1 MLFINFIFF
10 ILKIM
15 ELVEKSLRNLT
26 TNRLIDDLIENS
38 LQLAQDSFTLIIV
51 DSYSAKLLSNYLT
64 MTDILNKGIFSVES
78 IYNTRQNFP
87 NYNAIYFISP
97 TENSINLLKKDFLNH
112 PKYKKILIYFT
123 HKIEENNFNL
133 LIANNIIKR
142 TILCKELNLSFFI
155 KENNVFDLNFESGLK
170 IFTLDDINKENLI
183 KSISYRVF
191 SVCTTLKF
199 FPYIQY
205 QKNSRLCYK
214 LCEFLEN
221 LLQEFGR
228 IKNLQR
234 NGILLLTDRT
244 FDPMTPLLHD
254 YVYEP
259 LVFDLFSDKINKN
272 DEIDVNFEND
282 NNNNN
287 IINSNS
293 NENQNKKNKK
303 ILKLSDKFE
312 LWNSYK
318 LLHFANVLEKIS
330 EDFENFRASD
340 LSKVRKTNDSTNL
353 EDMAKIITK
362 MSSYKLK
369 SEELSNNLYLAKEL
383 KELVSKNFI
392 GEVIKLEQQ
401 IVTGKN
407 EKDEIIKERDLFKN
421 FTILKAKLQ
430 NNREELIRLLL
441 ILYTNLLIP
450 ENDFNHLSGKLERNE
465 DLIFKNLTFLGIN
478 KFDGNKIDRRKN
490 VLLKREKK
498 NNNLIINDSD
508 AKFVGL
514 SSNPKFEIL
523 IEKASNFELD
533 LNEFPFK
540 NWSKEFFPKIQ
551 KKGGT
556 KGLFGGKNDDLNEN
570 DDLGKLLF
578 FNIGGLSRNE
588 ITSIQ
593 KLEKNNLV
601 NHKIII
607 GSTQLYTAKEYIKN
621 IRDIQNNY
629 SKELGN
635 DIINDNMDA
644 KIGNNNDSNRS
655 NDNLINENDIGLNL
669 L

>member
-1 MLFINFIFF
+1 
-10 ILKIM
+10 M
-15 ELVEKSLRNLT
+15 ELYEKNLRNLT
-26 TNRLIDDLIENS
+26 TNRVIVDLIENS

-78 IYNTRQNFP
+78 IYNSRQNFP

-97 TENSINLLKKDFLNH
+97 TENSINLLKKDFLNK
-112 PKYKKILIYFT
+112 PKYNQILIYFT
-123 HKIEENNFNL
+123 HKIEENIFNL
-133 LIANNIIKR
+133 LIINNIIKR
-142 TILCKELNLSFFI
+142 TIVCRELNLSFFI

-170 IFTLDDINKENLI
+170 IFTLDDINKQNLI
-183 KSISYRVF
+183 KSISYRLF
-191 SVCTTLKF
+191 SVCSTLKF

-205 QKNSRLCYK
+205 QKNSK
-214 LCEFLEN
+214 LCCELCEILEN

-244 FDPMTPLLHD
+244 YDPMTPLLHD

-259 LVFDLFSDKINKN
+259 LVYDIFSDKINKN

-282 NNNNN
+282 AHNNNNN
-287 IINSNS
+287 IINTNS
-293 NENQNKKNKK
+293 NESNKKVKK
-303 ILKLSDKFE
+303 ILKLSDKYE

-318 LLHFANVLEKIS
+318 LLHFAQVLEKIS
-330 EDFENFRASD
+330 KDFENFRQNER
-340 LSKVRKTNDSTNL
+340 KVKKLNDSTNL
-353 EDMAKIITK
+353 EDMANIITN

-369 SEELSNNLYLAKEL
+369 SAELSNNLYLANEL
-383 KELVSKNFI
+383 NKLISKKFI
-392 GEVIKLEQQ
+392 KDIIQLEQQ
-401 IVTGKN
+401 IVTGENENN
-407 EKDEIIKERDLFKN
+407 EKIKERDLFKN

-450 ENDFNHLSGKLERNE
+450 ENDFNHLSGKLESNE
-465 DLIFKNLTFLGIN
+465 DLIFKNLTFLGVN

-490 VLLKREKK
+490 VLLKKEK
-498 NNNLIINDSD
+498 NNNNIIINDSD

-523 IEKASNFELD
+523 VEKASNFELD

-570 DDLGKLLF
+570 EDLGKLLF
-578 FNIGGLSRNE
+578 FNIGGLCRNE

-621 IRDIQNNY
+621 LRDIQNNY

-644 KIGNNNDSNRS
+644 NIGNANDTNRS
-655 NDNLINENDIGLNL
+655 NDNLINDYDLGLNVF
-669 L
+669 

>member
-191 SVCTTLKF
+191 SVCITLKF

-205 QKNSRLCYK
+205 QKSSKLCYK

-259 LVFDLFSDKINKN
+259 LVYDLFSDKINKN

-490 VLLKREKK
+490 VLLKREK
-498 NNNLIINDSD
+498 NNNIIINDSD

-523 IEKASNFELD
+523 VEKASNFELD

-540 NWSKEFFPKIQ
+540 NWSKEMFPKIQ

-570 DDLGKLLF
+570 DDFGNLLF

-588 ITSIQ
+588 IASIQ

-607 GSTQLYTAKEYIKN
+607 GSTQLYTAKQYIKN
-621 IRDIQNNY
+621 IGDIQNNY
-629 SKELGN
+629 SRELGN
-635 DIINDNMDA
+635 DMINDSMDNT
-644 KIGNNNDSNRS
+644 INDSNRS
-655 NDNLINENDIGLNL
+655 NDNLISENDIGLNL
-669 L
+669 K

>member
-1 MLFINFIFF
+1 
-10 ILKIM
+10 M
-15 ELVEKSLRNLT
+15 ELYEKSLRYLT
-26 TNRLIDDLIENS
+26 TNRMIDDLIENS

-97 TENSINLLKKDFLNH
+97 TENSINLLKKDFLNK

-123 HKIEENNFNL
+123 HKIEENIFNL
-133 LIANNIIKR
+133 LIINNIIKR

-155 KENNVFDLNFESGLK
+155 KENNVFDFNFESGLK

-183 KSISYRVF
+183 KSISYRLF
-191 SVCTTLKF
+191 SVCSTLKF

-205 QKNSRLCYK
+205 QNNSKLCCRLC
-214 LCEFLEN
+214 EILEN

-228 IKNLQR
+228 TKNLQR

-244 FDPMTPLLHD
+244 YDPMTPLLHD

-259 LVFDLFSDKINKN
+259 LVYDIFSDKINKN
-272 DEIDVNFEND
+272 DEIDVNFENEAQ
-282 NNNNN
+282 NNN
-287 IINSNS
+287 IINTNS
-293 NENQNKKNKK
+293 NENKKVKK
-303 ILKLSDKFE
+303 ILKLSDKYE

-318 LLHFANVLEKIS
+318 LLHFAHVLEKIS
-330 EDFENFRASD
+330 EDIENFQASD
-340 LSKVRKTNDSTNL
+340 LSKVKKKNDSVNL
-353 EDMAKIITK
+353 DDMANIITK

-369 SEELSNNLYLAKEL
+369 SAEISNNYYLAKEL
-383 KELVSKNFI
+383 KELISKNFI
-392 GEVIKLEQQ
+392 KEIIKLEQQ
-401 IVTGKN
+401 IVTGESENNVK
-407 EKDEIIKERDLFKN
+407 IKERDLFKN

-450 ENDFNHLSGKLERNE
+450 ENDFNHLSGKLELNE
-465 DLIFKNLTFLGIN
+465 DLIFKNLTFLGVN

-490 VLLKREKK
+490 VLLKREKN

-644 KIGNNNDSNRS
+644 KIGNINDSNRS

>member
-1 MLFINFIFF
+1 
-10 ILKIM
+10 M
-15 ELVEKSLRNLT
+15 ELYEKSLRYLT
-26 TNRLIDDLIENS
+26 TNRMIDDLIENS

-97 TENSINLLKKDFLNH
+97 TENSINLLKKDFLNK

-123 HKIEENNFNL
+123 HKIEENIFNL
-133 LIANNIIKR
+133 LIINNIIKR

-155 KENNVFDLNFESGLK
+155 KENNVFDFNFESGLK

-183 KSISYRVF
+183 KSISYRLF
-191 SVCTTLKF
+191 SVCSTLKF

-205 QKNSRLCYK
+205 QNNSKLCCRLC
-214 LCEFLEN
+214 EILEN

-228 IKNLQR
+228 TKNLQR

-244 FDPMTPLLHD
+244 YDPMTPLLHD

-259 LVFDLFSDKINKN
+259 LVYDIFSDKINKN
-272 DEIDVNFEND
+272 DEIDVNFENEAQ
-282 NNNNN
+282 NNN
-287 IINSNS
+287 IINTNS
-293 NENQNKKNKK
+293 NENKKVKK
-303 ILKLSDKFE
+303 ILKLSDKYE

-318 LLHFANVLEKIS
+318 LLHFAHVLEKIS
-330 EDFENFRASD
+330 EDIENFQASD
-340 LSKVRKTNDSTNL
+340 LSKVKKKNDSANL
-353 EDMAKIITK
+353 DDMANIITK

-369 SEELSNNLYLAKEL
+369 SAEISNNYYLAKEL
-383 KELVSKNFI
+383 KELISKNFI
-392 GEVIKLEQQ
+392 KEIIKLEQQ
-401 IVTGKN
+401 IVTGESENNVK
-407 EKDEIIKERDLFKN
+407 IKERDLFKN

-450 ENDFNHLSGKLERNE
+450 ENDFNHLSGKLELNE
-465 DLIFKNLTFLGIN
+465 DLIFKNLTFLGVN

-490 VLLKREKK
+490 VLLKREK

-508 AKFVGL
+508 SKFVGL

-644 KIGNNNDSNRS
+644 KIGNINDSNRS

>member
-1 MLFINFIFF
+1 
-10 ILKIM
+10 M
-15 ELVEKSLRNLT
+15 ELYEKSLRYLT
-26 TNRLIDDLIENS
+26 TNRMIDDLIENS

-51 DSYSAKLLSNYLT
+51 DSYSVKLLSNYLT

-97 TENSINLLKKDFLNH
+97 TENSINLLKKDFLNKT
-112 PKYKKILIYFT
+112 KYKKILIYFT
-123 HKIEENNFNL
+123 HKIEENIFNL
-133 LIANNIIKR
+133 LIINNIIKR

-155 KENNVFDLNFESGLK
+155 KENNVFDFNFESGLK

-183 KSISYRVF
+183 KSISYRLF
-191 SVCTTLKF
+191 SVCSTLKF

-205 QKNSRLCYK
+205 QNNSKLCCRLC
-214 LCEFLEN
+214 EILEN

-228 IKNLQR
+228 TKNLQR

-244 FDPMTPLLHD
+244 YDPMTPLLHD

-259 LVFDLFSDKINKN
+259 LVYDIFSDKINKN
-272 DEIDVNFEND
+272 DEIDVNFENEAQ
-282 NNNNN
+282 NNN
-287 IINSNS
+287 IINTNS
-293 NENQNKKNKK
+293 NENKKVKK
-303 ILKLSDKFE
+303 ILKLSDKYE

-318 LLHFANVLEKIS
+318 LLHFAHVLEKIS
-330 EDFENFRASD
+330 EDIENFQASD
-340 LSKVRKTNDSTNL
+340 LSKVKKKNDSANL
-353 EDMAKIITK
+353 DDMANIITK

-369 SEELSNNLYLAKEL
+369 SAEISNNYYLAKEL
-383 KELVSKNFI
+383 KELISKNFI
-392 GEVIKLEQQ
+392 KEIIKLEQQ
-401 IVTGKN
+401 IVTGESENNVK
-407 EKDEIIKERDLFKN
+407 IKERDLFKN

-450 ENDFNHLSGKLERNE
+450 ENDFNHLSGKLELNE
-465 DLIFKNLTFLGIN
+465 DLIFKNLTFLGVN

-490 VLLKREKK
+490 VLLKREK

-508 AKFVGL
+508 SKFVGL

-593 KLEKNNLV
+593 KLEKNNLI

-621 IRDIQNNY
+621 LRDIQNNY

-644 KIGNNNDSNRS
+644 NIGNANDTNRS
-655 NDNLINENDIGLNL
+655 NDNLINDYDLGLNVF
-669 L
+669 

>member
-340 LSKVRKTNDSTNL
+340 LSKVRKNNDSTNL

-490 VLLKREKK
+490 VLLKREK
-498 NNNLIINDSD
+498 NNNIIINDSD

-523 IEKASNFELD
+523 VEKASNFELD

-540 NWSKEFFPKIQ
+540 NWSKELFPKIQ

-570 DDLGKLLF
+570 DDFGNLLF

-588 ITSIQ
+588 IASIQ

-607 GSTQLYTAKEYIKN
+607 GSTQLYTAKQYIKN
-621 IRDIQNNY
+621 IGDIQNNY
-629 SKELGN
+629 SRELGN
-635 DIINDNMDA
+635 DMINDSMDNT
-644 KIGNNNDSNRS
+644 INDSNRS
-655 NDNLINENDIGLNL
+655 NDNLISENDIGLNL
-669 L
+669 K

>member
-205 QKNSRLCYK
+205 QKNSKLCYK

-490 VLLKREKK
+490 VLLKREK
-498 NNNLIINDSD
+498 NNNIIINDSD

-523 IEKASNFELD
+523 VEKASNFELD

-540 NWSKEFFPKIQ
+540 NWSKELFPKIQ

-570 DDLGKLLF
+570 DDFGNLLF

-588 ITSIQ
+588 IASIQ

-607 GSTQLYTAKEYIKN
+607 GSTQLYTAKQYIKN
-621 IRDIQNNY
+621 IGDIQNNY
-629 SKELGN
+629 SRELGN
-635 DIINDNMDA
+635 DMINDSMDNT
-644 KIGNNNDSNRS
+644 INDSNRS

-669 L
+669 K

>member
-1 MLFINFIFF
+1 
-10 ILKIM
+10 M
-15 ELVEKSLRNLT
+15 ELYEKSLRYLT
-26 TNRLIDDLIENS
+26 TNRMIDDLIENS

-97 TENSINLLKKDFLNH
+97 TENSINLLKKDFLNK
-112 PKYKKILIYFT
+112 PKYKQILIYFT
-123 HKIEENNFNL
+123 HKIEENIFNL
-133 LIANNIIKR
+133 LIINNIIKR

-155 KENNVFDLNFESGLK
+155 KENNVFDFNFESGLK

-183 KSISYRVF
+183 KSISYRLF
-191 SVCTTLKF
+191 SVCSTLKF

-205 QKNSRLCYK
+205 QNNSKLCCRLC
-214 LCEFLEN
+214 EILEN

-228 IKNLQR
+228 TKNLQR

-244 FDPMTPLLHD
+244 YDPMTPLLHD

-259 LVFDLFSDKINKN
+259 LVYDIFSDKINKN
-272 DEIDVNFEND
+272 DEIDVNFENEAQ
-282 NNNNN
+282 NNN
-287 IINSNS
+287 IINTNS
-293 NENQNKKNKK
+293 NENKKVKK
-303 ILKLSDKFE
+303 ILKLSDKYE

-318 LLHFANVLEKIS
+318 LLHFAHVLEKIS
-330 EDFENFRASD
+330 EDIENFQASD
-340 LSKVRKTNDSTNL
+340 LSKVKKKNDSANL
-353 EDMAKIITK
+353 DDMANIITK

-369 SEELSNNLYLAKEL
+369 SAEISNNYYLAKEL
-383 KELVSKNFI
+383 KELISKNFI
-392 GEVIKLEQQ
+392 KEIIKLEQQ
-401 IVTGKN
+401 IVTGESENNVK
-407 EKDEIIKERDLFKN
+407 IKERDLFKN

-450 ENDFNHLSGKLERNE
+450 ENDFNHLSGKLELNE
-465 DLIFKNLTFLGIN
+465 DLIFKNLTFLGVN

-490 VLLKREKK
+490 VLLKREK

-644 KIGNNNDSNRS
+644 KIGNINDSNRS

>member
-1 MLFINFIFF
+1 
-10 ILKIM
+10 M
-15 ELVEKSLRNLT
+15 ELYEKSLRYLT
-26 TNRLIDDLIENS
+26 TNRMIDDLIENS

-97 TENSINLLKKDFLNH
+97 TENSINLLKKDFLNK
-112 PKYKKILIYFT
+112 PKYKQILIYFT
-123 HKIEENNFNL
+123 HKIEENIFNL
-133 LIANNIIKR
+133 LIINNIIKR

-155 KENNVFDLNFESGLK
+155 KENNVFDFNFESGLK

-183 KSISYRVF
+183 KSISYRLF
-191 SVCTTLKF
+191 SVCSTLKF

-205 QKNSRLCYK
+205 QNNSKLCCRLC
-214 LCEFLEN
+214 EILEN

-228 IKNLQR
+228 TKNLQR

-244 FDPMTPLLHD
+244 YDPMTPLLHD

-259 LVFDLFSDKINKN
+259 LVYDIFSDKINKN
-272 DEIDVNFEND
+272 DEIDVNFENEAQ
-282 NNNNN
+282 NNN
-287 IINSNS
+287 IINTNS
-293 NENQNKKNKK
+293 NENKKVKK
-303 ILKLSDKFE
+303 ILKLSDKYE

-318 LLHFANVLEKIS
+318 LLHFAHVLEKIS
-330 EDFENFRASD
+330 EDIENFQASD
-340 LSKVRKTNDSTNL
+340 LSKVKKKNDSANL
-353 EDMAKIITK
+353 DDMANIITK

-369 SEELSNNLYLAKEL
+369 NAEISNNYYLAKEL
-383 KELVSKNFI
+383 KELISKNFI
-392 GEVIKLEQQ
+392 KEIIKLEQQ
-401 IVTGKN
+401 IVTGESENNVK
-407 EKDEIIKERDLFKN
+407 IKERDLFKN

-450 ENDFNHLSGKLERNE
+450 ENDFNHLSGKLELNE
-465 DLIFKNLTFLGIN
+465 DLIFKNLTFLGVN

-490 VLLKREKK
+490 VLLKREKN

>member
-1 MLFINFIFF
+1 
-10 ILKIM
+10 M
-15 ELVEKSLRNLT
+15 ELYEKNLRNLT
-26 TNRLIDDLIENS
+26 TNRVIVDLIENS

-97 TENSINLLKKDFLNH
+97 TENSINLLKKDFLNK

-123 HKIEENNFNL
+123 HKIEENIFNL
-133 LIANNIIKR
+133 LIINNIIKR

-155 KENNVFDLNFESGLK
+155 KENNVFDFNFESGLK

-183 KSISYRVF
+183 KSISYRLF
-191 SVCTTLKF
+191 SVCSTLKF

-205 QKNSRLCYK
+205 QNNSKLCCRLC
-214 LCEFLEN
+214 EILEN

-228 IKNLQR
+228 TKNLQR

-244 FDPMTPLLHD
+244 YDPMTPLLHD

-259 LVFDLFSDKINKN
+259 LVYDIFSDKINKN
-272 DEIDVNFEND
+272 DEIDVNFENEAQ
-282 NNNNN
+282 NNN
-287 IINSNS
+287 IINTNS
-293 NENQNKKNKK
+293 NENKKVKK
-303 ILKLSDKFE
+303 ILKLSDKYE

-318 LLHFANVLEKIS
+318 LLHFAHVLEKIS
-330 EDFENFRASD
+330 EDIENFQASD
-340 LSKVRKTNDSTNL
+340 LSKVKKKNDSANL
-353 EDMAKIITK
+353 DDMANIITK

-369 SEELSNNLYLAKEL
+369 SAEISNNYYLAKEL
-383 KELVSKNFI
+383 KELISKNFI
-392 GEVIKLEQQ
+392 KEIIKLEQQ
-401 IVTGKN
+401 IVTGESENNVK
-407 EKDEIIKERDLFKN
+407 IKERDLFKN

-450 ENDFNHLSGKLERNE
+450 ENDFNHLSGKLELNE
-465 DLIFKNLTFLGIN
+465 DLIFKNLTFLGVN

-490 VLLKREKK
+490 VLLKREK

-508 AKFVGL
+508 SKFVGL

-644 KIGNNNDSNRS
+644 NIGNANDTNRS
-655 NDNLINENDIGLNL
+655 NDNLINDYDLGLNVF
-669 L
+669 

>member
-1 MLFINFIFF
+1 
-10 ILKIM
+10 M
-15 ELVEKSLRNLT
+15 ELYEKSLRYLT
-26 TNRLIDDLIENS
+26 TNRMIDDLIENS

-97 TENSINLLKKDFLNH
+97 TENSINLLKKDFLNK

-123 HKIEENNFNL
+123 HKIEENIFNL
-133 LIANNIIKR
+133 LIINNIIKR

-155 KENNVFDLNFESGLK
+155 KENNVFDFNFESGLK

-183 KSISYRVF
+183 KSISYRLF
-191 SVCTTLKF
+191 SVCSTLKF

-205 QKNSRLCYK
+205 QNNSKLCCRLC
-214 LCEFLEN
+214 EILEN

-228 IKNLQR
+228 TKNLQR

-244 FDPMTPLLHD
+244 YDPMTPLLHD

-259 LVFDLFSDKINKN
+259 LVYDIFSDKINKN
-272 DEIDVNFEND
+272 DEIDVNFENEAQ
-282 NNNNN
+282 NNN
-287 IINSNS
+287 IINTNS
-293 NENQNKKNKK
+293 NENKKVKK
-303 ILKLSDKFE
+303 ILKLSDKYE

-318 LLHFANVLEKIS
+318 LLHFAHVLEKIS
-330 EDFENFRASD
+330 EDIENFQASD
-340 LSKVRKTNDSTNL
+340 LSKVKKKNDSVNL
-353 EDMAKIITK
+353 DDMANIITK

-369 SEELSNNLYLAKEL
+369 SAELSNNYYLAKEL
-383 KELVSKNFI
+383 KELISKNFI
-392 GEVIKLEQQ
+392 KEIIKLEQQ
-401 IVTGKN
+401 IVTGESENNVK
-407 EKDEIIKERDLFKN
+407 IKERDLFKN

-450 ENDFNHLSGKLERNE
+450 ENDFNHLSGKLELNE
-465 DLIFKNLTFLGIN
+465 DLIFKNLTFLGVN

-490 VLLKREKK
+490 VLLKREKN

-644 KIGNNNDSNRS
+644 KIGNINDSNRS

>member
-1 MLFINFIFF
+1 
-10 ILKIM
+10 M
-15 ELVEKSLRNLT
+15 ELYEKSLRYLT
-26 TNRLIDDLIENS
+26 TNRMIDDLIENS

-97 TENSINLLKKDFLNH
+97 TENSINLLKKDFLNK
-112 PKYKKILIYFT
+112 PKYKQILIYFT
-123 HKIEENNFNL
+123 HKIEENIFNL
-133 LIANNIIKR
+133 LIINNIIKR

-155 KENNVFDLNFESGLK
+155 KENNVFDFNFESGLK

-183 KSISYRVF
+183 KSISYRLF
-191 SVCTTLKF
+191 SVCSTLKF

-205 QKNSRLCYK
+205 QNNSKLCCRLC
-214 LCEFLEN
+214 EILEN

-228 IKNLQR
+228 TKNLQR

-244 FDPMTPLLHD
+244 YDPMTPLLHD

-259 LVFDLFSDKINKN
+259 LVYDIFSDKINKN
-272 DEIDVNFEND
+272 DEIDVNFENEAQ
-282 NNNNN
+282 NNN
-287 IINSNS
+287 IINTNS
-293 NENQNKKNKK
+293 NENKKVKK
-303 ILKLSDKFE
+303 ILKLSDKYE

-318 LLHFANVLEKIS
+318 LLHFAHVLEKIS
-330 EDFENFRASD
+330 EDIENFQASD
-340 LSKVRKTNDSTNL
+340 LSKVKKKNDSVNL
-353 EDMAKIITK
+353 DDMANIITK

-369 SEELSNNLYLAKEL
+369 SAELSNNYYLAKEL
-383 KELVSKNFI
+383 KELISKNFI
-392 GEVIKLEQQ
+392 KEIIKLEQQ
-401 IVTGKN
+401 IVTGESENNVK
-407 EKDEIIKERDLFKN
+407 IKERDLFKN

-450 ENDFNHLSGKLERNE
+450 ENDFNHLSGKLELNE
-465 DLIFKNLTFLGIN
+465 DLIFKNLTFLGVN

-490 VLLKREKK
+490 VLLKREKN

-621 IRDIQNNY
+621 LRDIQNNY

>member
-1 MLFINFIFF
+1 
-10 ILKIM
+10 M
-15 ELVEKSLRNLT
+15 ELYEKSLRYLT
-26 TNRLIDDLIENS
+26 TNRMIDDLIENS

-97 TENSINLLKKDFLNH
+97 TENSINLLKKDFLNK
-112 PKYKKILIYFT
+112 PKYKQILIYFT
-123 HKIEENNFNL
+123 HKIEENIFNL
-133 LIANNIIKR
+133 LIINNIIKR

-155 KENNVFDLNFESGLK
+155 KENNVFDFNFESGLK

-183 KSISYRVF
+183 KSISYRLF
-191 SVCTTLKF
+191 SVCSTLKF

-205 QKNSRLCYK
+205 QNNSKLCCRLC
-214 LCEFLEN
+214 EILEN

-228 IKNLQR
+228 TKNLQR

-244 FDPMTPLLHD
+244 YDPMTPLLHD

-259 LVFDLFSDKINKN
+259 LVYDIFSDKINKN
-272 DEIDVNFEND
+272 DEIDVNFENEAQ
-282 NNNNN
+282 NNN
-287 IINSNS
+287 IINTNS
-293 NENQNKKNKK
+293 NENKKVKK
-303 ILKLSDKFE
+303 ILKLSDKYE

-318 LLHFANVLEKIS
+318 LLHFAHVLEKIS
-330 EDFENFRASD
+330 EDIENFQASD
-340 LSKVRKTNDSTNL
+340 LSKVKKKNDSANL
-353 EDMAKIITK
+353 DDMANIITK

-369 SEELSNNLYLAKEL
+369 SAEISNNYYLAKEL
-383 KELVSKNFI
+383 KELISKNFI
-392 GEVIKLEQQ
+392 KEIIKLEQQ
-401 IVTGKN
+401 IVTGESENNVK
-407 EKDEIIKERDLFKN
+407 IKERDLFKN

-450 ENDFNHLSGKLERNE
+450 ENDFNHLSGKLELNE
-465 DLIFKNLTFLGIN
+465 DLIFKNLTFLGVN

>member
-1 MLFINFIFF
+1 
-10 ILKIM
+10 M
-15 ELVEKSLRNLT
+15 ELYEKSLRYLT
-26 TNRLIDDLIENS
+26 TNRMIDDLIENS

-97 TENSINLLKKDFLNH
+97 TENSINLLKKDFLNK
-112 PKYKKILIYFT
+112 PKYKQILIYFT
-123 HKIEENNFNL
+123 HKIEENIFNL
-133 LIANNIIKR
+133 LIINNIIKR

-155 KENNVFDLNFESGLK
+155 KENNVFDFNFESGLK

-183 KSISYRVF
+183 KSISYRLF
-191 SVCTTLKF
+191 SVCSTLKF

-205 QKNSRLCYK
+205 QNNSKLCCRLC
-214 LCEFLEN
+214 EILEN

-228 IKNLQR
+228 TKNLQR

-244 FDPMTPLLHD
+244 YDPMTPLLHD

-259 LVFDLFSDKINKN
+259 LVYDIFSDKINKN
-272 DEIDVNFEND
+272 DEIDVNFENEAQ
-282 NNNNN
+282 NNN
-287 IINSNS
+287 IINTNS
-293 NENQNKKNKK
+293 NENKKVKK
-303 ILKLSDKFE
+303 ILKLSDKYE

-318 LLHFANVLEKIS
+318 LLHFAHVLEKIS
-330 EDFENFRASD
+330 EDIENFQASD
-340 LSKVRKTNDSTNL
+340 LSKVKKKNDSVNL
-353 EDMAKIITK
+353 DDMANIITK

-369 SEELSNNLYLAKEL
+369 SAEISNNYYLAKEL
-383 KELVSKNFI
+383 KELISKNFI
-392 GEVIKLEQQ
+392 KEIIKLEQQ
-401 IVTGKN
+401 IVTGESENNVK
-407 EKDEIIKERDLFKN
+407 IKERDLFKN

-450 ENDFNHLSGKLERNE
+450 ENDFNHLSGKLELNE
-465 DLIFKNLTFLGIN
+465 DLIFKNLTFLGVN

-490 VLLKREKK
+490 VLLKREKN

-644 KIGNNNDSNRS
+644 KIGNINDSNRS

>member
-1 MLFINFIFF
+1 
-10 ILKIM
+10 M
-15 ELVEKSLRNLT
+15 ELYEKSLRYLS

-51 DSYSAKLLSNYLT
+51 DSYSAKLLNNYLT
-64 MTDILNKGIFSVES
+64 MTDILNKGIFSIES
-78 IYNTRQNFP
+78 IYNTRQKFP

-97 TENSINLLKKDFLNH
+97 TETSINLLKKDFSNH
-112 PKYKKILIYFT
+112 NTYKKILIYFT
-123 HKIEENNFNL
+123 HKIEENIFNL
-133 LIANNIIKR
+133 LIVNNIIKR

-155 KENNVFDLNFESGLK
+155 RENNVFDLNFESGLK

-191 SVCTTLKF
+191 SVCTTLKI

-205 QKNSRLCYK
+205 QNNSKLCSK
-214 LCEFLEN
+214 LCEILEN

-259 LVFDLFSDKINKN
+259 LVYDLFSDKINKN

-282 NNNNN
+282 VNNNN
-287 IINSNS
+287 IINTNS
-293 NENQNKKNKK
+293 NENNQNKNQKK
-303 ILKLSDKFE
+303 ILKLSDKYE

-330 EDFENFRASD
+330 EDFERFRESD
-340 LSKVRKTNDSTNL
+340 LSKVRKANDSTNL
-353 EDMAKIITK
+353 EDMANIISK

-369 SEELSNNLYLAKEL
+369 SAELSNNLYLANEL

-392 GEVIKLEQQ
+392 NEIIKLEQQ
-401 IVTGKN
+401 IVTGET
-407 EKDEIIKERDLFKN
+407 EKGVKIKERDLFKN
-421 FTILKAKLQ
+421 FTILKTKLQ
-430 NNREELIRLLL
+430 NNREEFIRLLL

-478 KFDGNKIDRRKN
+478 KFEGNKIDRRKN
-490 VLLKREKK
+490 VLLKREK
-498 NNNLIINDSD
+498 NNNIIIDDSD
-508 AKFVGL
+508 AKFIGL

-540 NWSKEFFPKIQ
+540 NWSKELFPKIQ

-556 KGLFGGKNDDLNEN
+556 KGLFGGKNDDLDEN
-570 DDLGKLLF
+570 DDLGKLIF

-593 KLEKNNLV
+593 KLEKNNMV

-621 IRDIQNNY
+621 LRDIQNNY
-629 SKELGN
+629 SNELGN
-635 DIINDNMDA
+635 DMINENMDNTI
-644 KIGNNNDSNRS
+644 KNINDSNRS
-655 NDNLINENDIGLNL
+655 NDNLISENDIGLNIL
-669 L
+669 

>member
-490 VLLKREKK
+490 VLLKREK
-498 NNNLIINDSD
+498 NNNIIINDSD

-523 IEKASNFELD
+523 VEKASNFELD

-540 NWSKEFFPKIQ
+540 NWSKELFPKIQ

-570 DDLGKLLF
+570 EDFGNLLF

-588 ITSIQ
+588 IASIQ

-607 GSTQLYTAKEYIKN
+607 GSTQLYTAKQYIKN
-621 IRDIQNNY
+621 IGDIQNNY
-629 SKELGN
+629 SRELGN
-635 DIINDNMDA
+635 DMINDSMDNT
-644 KIGNNNDSNRS
+644 INDSNRS
-655 NDNLINENDIGLNL
+655 NDNLISENDIGLNL
-669 L
+669 K

>member
-1 MLFINFIFF
+1 
-10 ILKIM
+10 M
-15 ELVEKSLRNLT
+15 ELYEKSLRYLT
-26 TNRLIDDLIENS
+26 TNRMIDDLIENS

-97 TENSINLLKKDFLNH
+97 TENSINLLKKDFLNK
-112 PKYKKILIYFT
+112 PKYKQILIYFT
-123 HKIEENNFNL
+123 HKIEENIFNL
-133 LIANNIIKR
+133 LIINNIIKR

-155 KENNVFDLNFESGLK
+155 KENNVFDFNFESGLK

-183 KSISYRVF
+183 KSISYRLF
-191 SVCTTLKF
+191 SVCSTLKF

-205 QKNSRLCYK
+205 QNNSKLCCRLC
-214 LCEFLEN
+214 EILEN

-228 IKNLQR
+228 TKNLQR

-244 FDPMTPLLHD
+244 YDPMTPLLHD

-259 LVFDLFSDKINKN
+259 LVYDLFSDKINKN
-272 DEIDVNFEND
+272 DEIDVNFENEAQ
-282 NNNNN
+282 NNN
-287 IINSNS
+287 IINTNS
-293 NENQNKKNKK
+293 NENKKVKK
-303 ILKLSDKFE
+303 ILKLSDKYE

-318 LLHFANVLEKIS
+318 LLHFAHVLEKIS
-330 EDFENFRASD
+330 EDIENFQASD
-340 LSKVRKTNDSTNL
+340 LSKVKKKNDSVNL
-353 EDMAKIITK
+353 DDMANIITK

-369 SEELSNNLYLAKEL
+369 SAEISNNYYLAKEL
-383 KELVSKNFI
+383 KELISKNFI
-392 GEVIKLEQQ
+392 KEIIKLEQQ
-401 IVTGKN
+401 IVTGESENNVK
-407 EKDEIIKERDLFKN
+407 IKERDLFKN

-450 ENDFNHLSGKLERNE
+450 ENDFNHLSGKLELNE
-465 DLIFKNLTFLGIN
+465 DLIFKNLTFLGVN

>member
-490 VLLKREKK
+490 VLLKREK
-498 NNNLIINDSD
+498 NNNIIINDSD

-523 IEKASNFELD
+523 VEKASNFELD

-540 NWSKEFFPKIQ
+540 NWSKELFPKIQ

-570 DDLGKLLF
+570 DDFGNLLF

-588 ITSIQ
+588 IASIQ

-607 GSTQLYTAKEYIKN
+607 GSTQLYTAKQYIKN
-621 IRDIQNNY
+621 IGDIQNNY
-629 SKELGN
+629 SRELGN
-635 DIINDNMDA
+635 DMINDSMDNT
-644 KIGNNNDSNRS
+644 INDSNRS

>member
-1 MLFINFIFF
+1 
-10 ILKIM
+10 M
-15 ELVEKSLRNLT
+15 ELYEKSLRYLT
-26 TNRLIDDLIENS
+26 TNRMIDDLIENS

-97 TENSINLLKKDFLNH
+97 TENSINLLKKDFLNK
-112 PKYKKILIYFT
+112 PKYKQILIYFT
-123 HKIEENNFNL
+123 HKIEENIFNL
-133 LIANNIIKR
+133 LIINNIIKR

-155 KENNVFDLNFESGLK
+155 KENNVFDFNFESGLK

-183 KSISYRVF
+183 KSISYRLF
-191 SVCTTLKF
+191 SVCSTLKF

-205 QKNSRLCYK
+205 QNNSKLCCRLC
-214 LCEFLEN
+214 EILEN

-228 IKNLQR
+228 TKNLQR

-244 FDPMTPLLHD
+244 YDPMTPLLHD

-259 LVFDLFSDKINKN
+259 LVYDIFSDKINKN
-272 DEIDVNFEND
+272 DEIDVNFENEAQ
-282 NNNNN
+282 NNN
-287 IINSNS
+287 IINTNS
-293 NENQNKKNKK
+293 NENKKVKK
-303 ILKLSDKFE
+303 ILKLSDKYE

-318 LLHFANVLEKIS
+318 LLHFAHVLEKIS
-330 EDFENFRASD
+330 EDIENFQASD
-340 LSKVRKTNDSTNL
+340 LSKVKKKNDSVNL
-353 EDMAKIITK
+353 DDMANIITK

-369 SEELSNNLYLAKEL
+369 SAEISNNYYLAKEL
-383 KELVSKNFI
+383 KELISKNFI
-392 GEVIKLEQQ
+392 KEIIKLEQQ
-401 IVTGKN
+401 IVTGESENNVK
-407 EKDEIIKERDLFKN
+407 IKERDLFKN

-450 ENDFNHLSGKLERNE
+450 ENDFNHLSGKLELNE
-465 DLIFKNLTFLGIN
+465 DLIFKNLTFLGVN

>member
-205 QKNSRLCYK
+205 QKNSKLCYK

-490 VLLKREKK
+490 VLLKREK
-498 NNNLIINDSD
+498 NNNIIINDSD

-523 IEKASNFELD
+523 VEKASNFELD

-540 NWSKEFFPKIQ
+540 NWSKELFPKIQ

-570 DDLGKLLF
+570 DDFGNLLF

-588 ITSIQ
+588 IASIQ

-607 GSTQLYTAKEYIKN
+607 GSTQLYTAKQYIKN
-621 IRDIQNNY
+621 IGDIQNNY
-629 SKELGN
+629 SRELGN
-635 DIINDNMDA
+635 DMINDSMDNT
-644 KIGNNNDSNRS
+644 INDSNRS
-655 NDNLINENDIGLNL
+655 NDNLISENDIGLNL
-669 L
+669 K

>member
-490 VLLKREKK
+490 VLLKREK
-498 NNNLIINDSD
+498 NNNIIINDSD

-523 IEKASNFELD
+523 VEKASNFELD

-540 NWSKEFFPKIQ
+540 NWSKELFPKIQ

-570 DDLGKLLF
+570 DDFGNLLF

-588 ITSIQ
+588 IASIQ

-607 GSTQLYTAKEYIKN
+607 GSTQLYTAKQYIKN
-621 IRDIQNNY
+621 IGDIQNNY
-629 SKELGN
+629 SRELGN
-635 DIINDNMDA
+635 DMINDSMDNT
-644 KIGNNNDSNRS
+644 INDSNRS
-655 NDNLINENDIGLNL
+655 NDNLISENDIGLNL
-669 L
+669 K

>member
-1 MLFINFIFF
+1 
-10 ILKIM
+10 M
-15 ELVEKSLRNLT
+15 ELYEKSLRYLT
-26 TNRLIDDLIENS
+26 TNRMIDDLIENS

-97 TENSINLLKKDFLNH
+97 TENSINLLKKDFLNK

-123 HKIEENNFNL
+123 HKIEENIFNL
-133 LIANNIIKR
+133 LIINNIIKR

-155 KENNVFDLNFESGLK
+155 KENNVFDFNFESGLK

-183 KSISYRVF
+183 KSISYRLF
-191 SVCTTLKF
+191 SVCSTLKF

-205 QKNSRLCYK
+205 QNNSKLCCRLC
-214 LCEFLEN
+214 EILEN

-228 IKNLQR
+228 TKNLQR

-244 FDPMTPLLHD
+244 YDPMTPLLHD

-259 LVFDLFSDKINKN
+259 LVYDIFSDKINKN
-272 DEIDVNFEND
+272 DEIDVNFENEAQ
-282 NNNNN
+282 NNN
-287 IINSNS
+287 IINTNS
-293 NENQNKKNKK
+293 NENKKVKK
-303 ILKLSDKFE
+303 ILKLSDKYE

-318 LLHFANVLEKIS
+318 LLHFAHVLEKIS
-330 EDFENFRASD
+330 EDIENFQASD
-340 LSKVRKTNDSTNL
+340 LSKVKKKNDSANL
-353 EDMAKIITK
+353 DDMANIITK

-369 SEELSNNLYLAKEL
+369 SAEISNNYYLAKEL
-383 KELVSKNFI
+383 KELISKNFI
-392 GEVIKLEQQ
+392 KEIIKLEQQ
-401 IVTGKN
+401 IVTGESENNVK
-407 EKDEIIKERDLFKN
+407 IKERDLFKN

-450 ENDFNHLSGKLERNE
+450 ENDFNHLSGKLELNE
-465 DLIFKNLTFLGIN
+465 DLIFKNLTFLGVN

-490 VLLKREKK
+490 VLLKREKN

-644 KIGNNNDSNRS
+644 KIGNINDSNRS

>member
-490 VLLKREKK
+490 VLLKREKN

>member
-1 MLFINFIFF
+1 
-10 ILKIM
+10 M

-191 SVCTTLKF
+191 SVCITLKF

-205 QKNSRLCYK
+205 QKSSKLCYK

-259 LVFDLFSDKINKN
+259 LVYDLFSDKINKN

-490 VLLKREKK
+490 VLLKREK
-498 NNNLIINDSD
+498 NNNIIINDSD

-523 IEKASNFELD
+523 VEKASNFELD

-540 NWSKEFFPKIQ
+540 NWSKELFPKIQ

-570 DDLGKLLF
+570 DDFGNLLF

-588 ITSIQ
+588 IASIQ

-607 GSTQLYTAKEYIKN
+607 GSTQLYTAKQYIKN
-621 IRDIQNNY
+621 IGDIQNNY
-629 SKELGN
+629 SRELGN
-635 DIINDNMDA
+635 DMINDSMDNT
-644 KIGNNNDSNRS
+644 INDSNRS
-655 NDNLINENDIGLNL
+655 NDNLISENDIGLNL
-669 L
+669 K

>member
-1 MLFINFIFF
+1 
-10 ILKIM
+10 M
-15 ELVEKSLRNLT
+15 ELYEKSLRYLT
-26 TNRLIDDLIENS
+26 TNRMIDDLIENS

-97 TENSINLLKKDFLNH
+97 TENSINLLKKDFLNK
-112 PKYKKILIYFT
+112 PKYKQILIYFT
-123 HKIEENNFNL
+123 HKIEENIFNL
-133 LIANNIIKR
+133 LIINNIIKR

-155 KENNVFDLNFESGLK
+155 KENNVFDFNFESGLK

-183 KSISYRVF
+183 KSISYRLF
-191 SVCTTLKF
+191 SVCSTLKF

-205 QKNSRLCYK
+205 QNNSKLCCRLC
-214 LCEFLEN
+214 EILEN

-228 IKNLQR
+228 TKNLQR

-244 FDPMTPLLHD
+244 YDPMTPLLHD

-259 LVFDLFSDKINKN
+259 LVYDIFSDKINKN
-272 DEIDVNFEND
+272 DEIDVNFENEAQ
-282 NNNNN
+282 NNN
-287 IINSNS
+287 IINTNS
-293 NENQNKKNKK
+293 NENKKVKK
-303 ILKLSDKFE
+303 ILKLSDKYE

-318 LLHFANVLEKIS
+318 LLHFAHVLEKIS
-330 EDFENFRASD
+330 EDIENFQASD
-340 LSKVRKTNDSTNL
+340 LSKVKKKNDSANL
-353 EDMAKIITK
+353 DDMANIITK

-369 SEELSNNLYLAKEL
+369 SAEISNNYYLAKEL
-383 KELVSKNFI
+383 KELISKNFI
-392 GEVIKLEQQ
+392 KEIIKLEQQ
-401 IVTGKN
+401 IVTGESENNVK
-407 EKDEIIKERDLFKN
+407 IKERDLFKN

-450 ENDFNHLSGKLERNE
+450 ENDFNHLSGKLELNE
-465 DLIFKNLTFLGIN
+465 DLIFKNLTFLGVN

-490 VLLKREKK
+490 VLLKREKN

>member
-1 MLFINFIFF
+1 M
-10 ILKIM
+10 
-15 ELVEKSLRNLT
+15 
-26 TNRLIDDLIENS
+26 
-38 LQLAQDSFTLIIV
+38 
-51 DSYSAKLLSNYLT
+51 
-64 MTDILNKGIFSVES
+64 
-78 IYNTRQNFP
+78 
-87 NYNAIYFISP
+87 
-97 TENSINLLKKDFLNH
+97 
-112 PKYKKILIYFT
+112 
-123 HKIEENNFNL
+123 
-133 LIANNIIKR
+133 AN
-142 TILCKELNLSFFI
+142 
-155 KENNVFDLNFESGLK
+155 
-170 IFTLDDINKENLI
+170 
-183 KSISYRVF
+183 
-191 SVCTTLKF
+191 
-199 FPYIQY
+199 
-205 QKNSRLCYK
+205 
-214 LCEFLEN
+214 
-221 LLQEFGR
+221 
-228 IKNLQR
+228 
-234 NGILLLTDRT
+234 
-244 FDPMTPLLHD
+244 
-254 YVYEP
+254 
-259 LVFDLFSDKINKN
+259 
-272 DEIDVNFEND
+272 
-282 NNNNN
+282 
-287 IINSNS
+287 
-293 NENQNKKNKK
+293 
-303 ILKLSDKFE
+303 
-312 LWNSYK
+312 
-318 LLHFANVLEKIS
+318 
-330 EDFENFRASD
+330 
-340 LSKVRKTNDSTNL
+340 
-353 EDMAKIITK
+353 IITK

-369 SEELSNNLYLAKEL
+369 SAEISNNYYLAKEL
-383 KELVSKNFI
+383 KELISKNFI
-392 GEVIKLEQQ
+392 KEIIKLEQQ
-401 IVTGKN
+401 IVTGESENNVK
-407 EKDEIIKERDLFKN
+407 IKERDLFKN

-450 ENDFNHLSGKLERNE
+450 ENDFNHLSGKLELNE
-465 DLIFKNLTFLGIN
+465 DLIFKNLTFLGVN

-490 VLLKREKK
+490 VLLKREK

-644 KIGNNNDSNRS
+644 KIGNINDSNRS

>member
-205 QKNSRLCYK
+205 QKSSKLCYK

>member
-1 MLFINFIFF
+1 
-10 ILKIM
+10 M
-15 ELVEKSLRNLT
+15 ELYEKSLRYLT
-26 TNRLIDDLIENS
+26 TNRMIDDLIENS

-97 TENSINLLKKDFLNH
+97 TENSINLLKKDFLNK
-112 PKYKKILIYFT
+112 PKYKQILIYFT
-123 HKIEENNFNL
+123 HKIEENIFNL
-133 LIANNIIKR
+133 LIINNIIKR

-155 KENNVFDLNFESGLK
+155 KENNVFDFNFESGLK

-183 KSISYRVF
+183 KSISYRLF
-191 SVCTTLKF
+191 SVCSTLKF

-205 QKNSRLCYK
+205 QNNSKLCCRLC
-214 LCEFLEN
+214 EILEN

-228 IKNLQR
+228 TKNLQR

-244 FDPMTPLLHD
+244 YDPMTPLLHD

-259 LVFDLFSDKINKN
+259 LVYDIFSDKINKN
-272 DEIDVNFEND
+272 DEIDVNFENEAQ
-282 NNNNN
+282 NNN
-287 IINSNS
+287 IINTNS
-293 NENQNKKNKK
+293 NENKKVKK
-303 ILKLSDKFE
+303 ILKLSDKYE

-318 LLHFANVLEKIS
+318 LLHFAHVLEKIS
-330 EDFENFRASD
+330 EDIENFQASD
-340 LSKVRKTNDSTNL
+340 LSKVKKKNDSVNL
-353 EDMAKIITK
+353 DDMANIITK

-369 SEELSNNLYLAKEL
+369 SAELSNNYYLAKEL
-383 KELVSKNFI
+383 KELISKNFI
-392 GEVIKLEQQ
+392 KEIIKLEQQ
-401 IVTGKN
+401 IVTGESENNVK
-407 EKDEIIKERDLFKN
+407 IKERDLFKN

-450 ENDFNHLSGKLERNE
+450 ENDFNHLSGKLELNE
-465 DLIFKNLTFLGIN
+465 DLIFKNLTFLGVN

-490 VLLKREKK
+490 VLLKREKN

>member
-1 MLFINFIFF
+1 
-10 ILKIM
+10 M
-15 ELVEKSLRNLT
+15 EIYEKSLRYLT
-26 TNRLIDDLIENS
+26 TNRMIDDLIENS

-97 TENSINLLKKDFLNH
+97 TENSINLLKKDFLNK
-112 PKYKKILIYFT
+112 PKYKQILIYFT
-123 HKIEENNFNL
+123 HKIEENIFNL
-133 LIANNIIKR
+133 LIINNIIKR

-155 KENNVFDLNFESGLK
+155 KENNVFDFNFESGLK

-183 KSISYRVF
+183 KSISYRLF
-191 SVCTTLKF
+191 SVCSTLKF

-205 QKNSRLCYK
+205 QNNSKLCCRLC
-214 LCEFLEN
+214 EILEN

-228 IKNLQR
+228 TKNLQR

-244 FDPMTPLLHD
+244 YDPMTPLLHD

-259 LVFDLFSDKINKN
+259 LVYDIFSDKINKN
-272 DEIDVNFEND
+272 DEIDVNFENEAQ
-282 NNNNN
+282 NNN
-287 IINSNS
+287 IINTNS
-293 NENQNKKNKK
+293 NENKKVKK
-303 ILKLSDKFE
+303 ILKLSDKYE

-318 LLHFANVLEKIS
+318 LLHFAHVLEKIS
-330 EDFENFRASD
+330 EDIENFQASD
-340 LSKVRKTNDSTNL
+340 LSKVKKKNDSVNL
-353 EDMAKIITK
+353 DDMANIITK

-369 SEELSNNLYLAKEL
+369 SAELSNNYYLAKEL
-383 KELVSKNFI
+383 KELISKNFI
-392 GEVIKLEQQ
+392 KEIIKLEQQ
-401 IVTGKN
+401 IVTGESENNVK
-407 EKDEIIKERDLFKN
+407 IKERDLFKN

-450 ENDFNHLSGKLERNE
+450 ENDFNHLSGKLELNE
-465 DLIFKNLTFLGIN
+465 DLIFKNLTFLGVN

-490 VLLKREKK
+490 VLLKREKN

>member
-1 MLFINFIFF
+1 
-10 ILKIM
+10 M
-15 ELVEKSLRNLT
+15 ELYEKSLRYLT
-26 TNRLIDDLIENS
+26 TNRMIDDLIENS

-97 TENSINLLKKDFLNH
+97 TENSINLLKKDFLNK
-112 PKYKKILIYFT
+112 PKYKQILIYFT
-123 HKIEENNFNL
+123 HKIEENIFNL
-133 LIANNIIKR
+133 LIINNIIKR

-155 KENNVFDLNFESGLK
+155 KENNVFDFNFESGLK

-183 KSISYRVF
+183 KSISYRLF
-191 SVCTTLKF
+191 SVCSTLKF

-205 QKNSRLCYK
+205 QKNSKLCCRLC
-214 LCEFLEN
+214 EILEN

-228 IKNLQR
+228 TKNLQR

-244 FDPMTPLLHD
+244 YDPMTPLLHD

-259 LVFDLFSDKINKN
+259 LVYDIFSDKINKN
-272 DEIDVNFEND
+272 DEIDVNFENEAQ
-282 NNNNN
+282 NNN
-287 IINSNS
+287 IINTNS
-293 NENQNKKNKK
+293 NENKKVKK
-303 ILKLSDKFE
+303 ILKLSDKYE

-318 LLHFANVLEKIS
+318 LLHFAHVLEKIS
-330 EDFENFRASD
+330 EDIENFQASD
-340 LSKVRKTNDSTNL
+340 LSKVKKKNDSANL
-353 EDMAKIITK
+353 DDMANIITK

-369 SEELSNNLYLAKEL
+369 SAEISNNYYLAKEL
-383 KELVSKNFI
+383 KELISKNFI
-392 GEVIKLEQQ
+392 KEIIKLEQQ
-401 IVTGKN
+401 IVTGESENNVK
-407 EKDEIIKERDLFKN
+407 IKERDLFKN

-450 ENDFNHLSGKLERNE
+450 ENDFNHLSGKLELNE
-465 DLIFKNLTFLGIN
+465 DLIFKNLTFLGVN

-490 VLLKREKK
+490 VLLKREK

-644 KIGNNNDSNRS
+644 KIGNINDSNRS

>member
-1 MLFINFIFF
+1 
-10 ILKIM
+10 M
-15 ELVEKSLRNLT
+15 ELYEKSLRYLT
-26 TNRLIDDLIENS
+26 TNRMIDDLIENS

-97 TENSINLLKKDFLNH
+97 TENSINLLKKDFLNK

-123 HKIEENNFNL
+123 HKIEENIFNL
-133 LIANNIIKR
+133 LIINNIIKR

-155 KENNVFDLNFESGLK
+155 KENNVFDFNFESGLK

-183 KSISYRVF
+183 KSISYRLF
-191 SVCTTLKF
+191 SVCSTLKF

-205 QKNSRLCYK
+205 QNNSKLCCRLC
-214 LCEFLEN
+214 EILEN

-228 IKNLQR
+228 TKNLQR

-244 FDPMTPLLHD
+244 YDPMTPLLHD

-259 LVFDLFSDKINKN
+259 LVYDIFSDKINKN
-272 DEIDVNFEND
+272 DEIDVNFENEAQ
-282 NNNNN
+282 NNN
-287 IINSNS
+287 IINTNS
-293 NENQNKKNKK
+293 NENKKVKK
-303 ILKLSDKFE
+303 ILKLSDKYE

-318 LLHFANVLEKIS
+318 LLHFAHVLEKIS
-330 EDFENFRASD
+330 EDIENFQASD
-340 LSKVRKTNDSTNL
+340 LSKVKKKNDSVNL
-353 EDMAKIITK
+353 DDMANIITK

-369 SEELSNNLYLAKEL
+369 SAEISNNYYLAKEL
-383 KELVSKNFI
+383 KELISKNFI
-392 GEVIKLEQQ
+392 KEIIKLEQQ
-401 IVTGKN
+401 IVTGESENNVK
-407 EKDEIIKERDLFKN
+407 IKERDLFKN

-450 ENDFNHLSGKLERNE
+450 ENDFNHLSGKLELNE
-465 DLIFKNLTFLGIN
+465 DLIFKNLTFLGVN

-490 VLLKREKK
+490 VLLKREKN

-540 NWSKEFFPKIQ
+540 NWNKEFFPKIQ

>member
-1 MLFINFIFF
+1 
-10 ILKIM
+10 M
-15 ELVEKSLRNLT
+15 ELYEKSLRYLT
-26 TNRLIDDLIENS
+26 TNRMIDDLIENS

-97 TENSINLLKKDFLNH
+97 TENSINLLKKDFLNK
-112 PKYKKILIYFT
+112 PKYKQILIYFT
-123 HKIEENNFNL
+123 HKIEENIFNL
-133 LIANNIIKR
+133 LIINNIIKR

-155 KENNVFDLNFESGLK
+155 KENNVFDFNFESGLK

-183 KSISYRVF
+183 KSISYRLF
-191 SVCTTLKF
+191 SVCSTLKF

-205 QKNSRLCYK
+205 QNNSKLCCRLC
-214 LCEFLEN
+214 EILEN

-228 IKNLQR
+228 TKNLQR

-244 FDPMTPLLHD
+244 YDPMTPLLHD

-259 LVFDLFSDKINKN
+259 LVYDIFSDKINKN
-272 DEIDVNFEND
+272 DEIDVNFENEAQ
-282 NNNNN
+282 NNN
-287 IINSNS
+287 IINTNS
-293 NENQNKKNKK
+293 NENKKVKK
-303 ILKLSDKFE
+303 ILKLSDKYE

-318 LLHFANVLEKIS
+318 LLHFAHVLEKIS
-330 EDFENFRASD
+330 EDIENFQASD
-340 LSKVRKTNDSTNL
+340 LSKVKKKNDSVNL
-353 EDMAKIITK
+353 DDMANIITK

-369 SEELSNNLYLAKEL
+369 SAELSNNYYLAKEL
-383 KELVSKNFI
+383 KELITKNFI
-392 GEVIKLEQQ
+392 KEIIKLEQQ
-401 IVTGKN
+401 IVTGESENNVK
-407 EKDEIIKERDLFKN
+407 IKERDLFKN

-450 ENDFNHLSGKLERNE
+450 ENDFNHLSGKLELNE
-465 DLIFKNLTFLGIN
+465 DLIFKNLTFLGVN

>member
-1 MLFINFIFF
+1 
-10 ILKIM
+10 M
-15 ELVEKSLRNLT
+15 ELYEKSLRNLT
-26 TNRLIDDLIENS
+26 TNHLIDDLIENS

-51 DSYSAKLLSNYLT
+51 DSYSAKLLGNYLT

-205 QKNSRLCYK
+205 QNSSKLCYK

-259 LVFDLFSDKINKN
+259 LVYDLFSDKINKN
-272 DEIDVNFEND
+272 EEIDVNFENED

-287 IINSNS
+287 IINTNS
-293 NENQNKKNKK
+293 NENNQNKKIKK

-340 LSKVRKTNDSTNL
+340 LSKVKKTNNSTNL
-353 EDMAKIITK
+353 EDMANIITK

-369 SEELSNNLYLAKEL
+369 SAELSNNLYLAKEL

-392 GEVIKLEQQ
+392 NEVIKLEQQ
-401 IVTGKN
+401 IVTGEN
-407 EKDEIIKERDLFKN
+407 EKGEKIKERDLFKN

-465 DLIFKNLTFLGIN
+465 DLTFKNLTFLGIN

-490 VLLKREKK
+490 VLLKREKNK
-498 NNNLIINDSD
+498 NIIINDSD

-523 IEKASNFELD
+523 VEKASNFELD

-540 NWSKEFFPKIQ
+540 NWSKELFLKIQ

-570 DDLGKLLF
+570 EDLGKLLF

-593 KLEKNNLV
+593 KLEKNNMV

-607 GSTQLYTAKEYIKN
+607 GSTQLYTPKEYIKN
-621 IRDIQNNY
+621 LRDIQNNY

-635 DIINDNMDA
+635 DMINDNMDNSIK
-644 KIGNNNDSNRS
+644 KINDTNRS

>member
-1 MLFINFIFF
+1 
-10 ILKIM
+10 
-15 ELVEKSLRNLT
+15 
-26 TNRLIDDLIENS
+26 
-38 LQLAQDSFTLIIV
+38 
-51 DSYSAKLLSNYLT
+51 
-64 MTDILNKGIFSVES
+64 
-78 IYNTRQNFP
+78 
-87 NYNAIYFISP
+87 
-97 TENSINLLKKDFLNH
+97 
-112 PKYKKILIYFT
+112 
-123 HKIEENNFNL
+123 
-133 LIANNIIKR
+133 
-142 TILCKELNLSFFI
+142 
-155 KENNVFDLNFESGLK
+155 
-170 IFTLDDINKENLI
+170 
-183 KSISYRVF
+183 
-191 SVCTTLKF
+191 
-199 FPYIQY
+199 
-205 QKNSRLCYK
+205 
-214 LCEFLEN
+214 
-221 LLQEFGR
+221 LQEFGR
-228 IKNLQR
+228 TKNLQR

-244 FDPMTPLLHD
+244 YDPMTPLLHD
-254 YVYEP
+254 YIYEP
-259 LVFDLFSDKINKN
+259 LVYDIFSDKINKN
-272 DEIDVNFEND
+272 DEIDVNFENNEH

-287 IINSNS
+287 IINTNS
-293 NENQNKKNKK
+293 NESNKKVKK
-303 ILKLSDKFE
+303 ILKLSDKYE

-318 LLHFANVLEKIS
+318 LLHFAHVLEKIS
-330 EDFENFRASD
+330 EDIENFQASD
-340 LSKVRKTNDSTNL
+340 LSKVKKKNDSVNL
-353 EDMAKIITK
+353 DDMANIITK

-369 SEELSNNLYLAKEL
+369 SAEISNNYYLAKEL
-383 KELVSKNFI
+383 KELISKNFI
-392 GEVIKLEQQ
+392 KEIIKLEQQ
-401 IVTGKN
+401 IVTGESENNVK
-407 EKDEIIKERDLFKN
+407 IKERDLFKN

-450 ENDFNHLSGKLERNE
+450 ENDFNHLSGKLELNE
-465 DLIFKNLTFLGIN
+465 DLIFKNLTFLGVN

-490 VLLKREKK
+490 VLLKREK

-644 KIGNNNDSNRS
+644 KIGNINDSNRS